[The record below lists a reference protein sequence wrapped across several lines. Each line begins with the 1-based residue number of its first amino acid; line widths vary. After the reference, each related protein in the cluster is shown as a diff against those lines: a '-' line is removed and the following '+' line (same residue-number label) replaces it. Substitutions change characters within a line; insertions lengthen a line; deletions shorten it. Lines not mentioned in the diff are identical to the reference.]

1 MNTNFFT
8 RASAYII
15 DAIIVLLLLNMITMP
30 IKVDA
35 HNSAK
40 LEDLT
45 KQIASGEITTKEYYK
60 EYADLYYDIQ
70 KDGAPINAISIILT
84 IGYFV
89 GFGYLNKGQTIGKKL
104 FLGNKSSKQNLAK
117 PATLKQIALRSL
129 FIYSLFSA
137 IINIILVFIIG
148 RKSYYMTSTIFTM
161 IDTILILVTVILILF
176 REDKRGLHDIIAST
190 KVIKEN

>member
-15 DAIIVLLLLNMITMP
+15 DAIIVLLLLNIITMP

-45 KQIASGEITTKEYYK
+45 KQVASGEITTKEYYE

-104 FLGNKSSKQNLAK
+104 FGIRVVNKTGK
-117 PATLKQIALRSL
+117 PVTLKQIALRSL

-148 RKSYYMTSTIFTM
+148 RESYYITSTIFTM

>member
-15 DAIIVLLLLNMITMP
+15 DAIIVLLLLNIITMP

-45 KQIASGEITTKEYYK
+45 KQVASGEITTKEYYE
-60 EYADLYYDIQ
+60 EYGDLYYDIQ

-104 FLGNKSSKQNLAK
+104 FGIRVVNKTGK

>member
-15 DAIIVLLLLNMITMP
+15 DAIIVLLLLNIITMP

-45 KQIASGEITTKEYYK
+45 KQMTSGEITTKEYYE

-104 FLGNKSSKQNLAK
+104 FGIRVVNKNGQT
-117 PATLKQIALRSL
+117 ATLKQIALRSL

-137 IINIILVFIIG
+137 VINIILVFIIG

>member
-15 DAIIVLLLLNMITMP
+15 DAIIVLLLLNIITMP

-45 KQIASGEITTKEYYK
+45 KQIASGEITTKEYYE

-104 FLGNKSSKQNLAK
+104 FGIRVVNNTGK
-117 PATLKQIALRSL
+117 PVTLKQIALRSL

-148 RKSYYMTSTIFTM
+148 RESYYITSTIFTM

>member
-15 DAIIVLLLLNMITMP
+15 DAIIVLLLLNIITMP

-45 KQIASGEITTKEYYK
+45 KQVASGEITTKEYYE

-104 FLGNKSSKQNLAK
+104 FGIRVVNKTGK
-117 PATLKQIALRSL
+117 PVTLKQIALRSL

-148 RKSYYMTSTIFTM
+148 RESYYITSTIFTM

-176 REDKRGLHDIIAST
+176 REDKRGLHDIIASN

>member
-15 DAIIVLLLLNMITMP
+15 DAIIVLLLLNIVTLP

-35 HNSAK
+35 NNSSK

-45 KQIASGEITTKEYYK
+45 KKMTSGEITTQEYYE

-70 KDGAPINAISIILT
+70 KDGVPINIISIVLT

-104 FLGNKSSKQNLAK
+104 FGIRVVNKNDGKAS
-117 PATLKQIALRSL
+117 LKQIALRSL

-137 IINIILVFIIG
+137 IINIILVFVLT
-148 RKSYYMTSTIFTM
+148 RKTYYMTSTIFTM
-161 IDTILILVTVILILF
+161 IDTLLILATVILILF
-176 REDKRGLHDIIAST
+176 REDKRGLHDLIAST

>member
-15 DAIIVLLLLNMITMP
+15 DAIIVLLLLNIITMP

-60 EYADLYYDIQ
+60 EYADLYYDI
-70 KDGAPINAISIILT
+70 
-84 IGYFV
+84 
-89 GFGYLNKGQTIGKKL
+89 
-104 FLGNKSSKQNLAK
+104 
-117 PATLKQIALRSL
+117 
-129 FIYSLFSA
+129 
-137 IINIILVFIIG
+137 
-148 RKSYYMTSTIFTM
+148 
-161 IDTILILVTVILILF
+161 
-176 REDKRGLHDIIAST
+176 
-190 KVIKEN
+190 